1 MKGFRSTSP
10 RTRAAL
16 AFLLAASPAAAQTG
30 AAADAA
36 SAEGSGAPTVSIS
49 PASSIGS
56 GTSLTP
62 TLTNGLTGAVG
73 TPSTSLSAAPAGA
86 AAAAPASAAAV
97 PGAAAPGRAAVQGS
111 AAAPA
116 EDMPASVAGQAAS
129 VSAAPQASVP
139 GTVRS
144 SPTRAVS
151 APAAADPSAGASH
164 GLTGAAGRV
173 SAAAA
178 AQAAGGDA
186 LSVNDALGRVFDAQ
200 TAAPALHGADAGS
213 RAGQGRGGATAGN
226 GQSVRGRIAQE
237 ISIANTASPAD
248 APGLYQDAIET
259 ARDALP
265 AATAASVAAVVRGFA
280 ARKVE
285 SSLGGL
291 ATAAYQAAAG
301 GSAKET
307 SRLLSAFDKWETVL
321 GAPGRPLVSNAD
333 ALKSDVRRFLPASD
347 SAAGD
352 AASAASV
359 ASPAA
364 TGSIPHVWFRRE
376 GLSYVA
382 VLPAASRVAPVPS
395 ALALSFALV
404 QAPALVLPFDSAYRS
419 FYAAPGATSGAGVV
433 YRARR
438 ALGSGVP
445 AAALAAA
452 RFWLRS
458 LIASLRR
465 RLAELFAPSYD
476 LSRAAGRAALKR
488 DALLARTARSA
499 AAAARRALA
508 VELPSVGADRAAFA
522 AAQRA
527 AAAFGRLDGVDA
539 GTDLAALSAAFE
551 AATAG
556 SSPSD
561 APPAAAAAL
570 IDGPGGLSHW
580 VALLDTRARR
590 GLSQETRPTSSAL
603 QVNLGAE
610 NGSAVAAATLARES
624 GAEANVV
631 ALDDQLWARGEG
643 PAGRVSLAAD
653 LRATADGGSA
663 SLTASHGD
671 AALARR
677 LEDLGFS
684 VDVEGDGLRA
694 VLDAD
699 GPSRPADEVAFVAAR
714 GLALALGRGP
724 ATVPRLEELAASV
737 RRDPRAAAALAQRLD
752 GRAPFASAR
761 VIGMVGDYEAL
772 SPVAADVDGRA
783 VLVGALRDP
792 ATGLLGYAARLSATR
807 GVSPIPAR

>member
-1 MKGFRSTSP
+1 MKAFRSTSP

-36 SAEGSGAPTVSIS
+36 SANGVSAPTVTIS
-49 PASSIGS
+49 PAAGVGG
-56 GTSLTP
+56 GTALAP
-62 TLTNGLTGAVG
+62 TLTNGLTGAASA
-73 TPSTSLSAAPAGA
+73 TSASLSAAPAGA
-86 AAAAPASAAAV
+86 AAAAPGAAA
-97 PGAAAPGRAAVQGS
+97 PGAAAPARAAAQAS

-116 EDMPASVAGQAAS
+116 EDMPTPSAAEGASPVAATP
-129 VSAAPQASVP
+129 SAAPS
-139 GTVRS
+139 
-144 SPTRAVS
+144 RAVG
-151 APAAADPSAGASH
+151 APTAAETSAGASH

-173 SAAAA
+173 SGAAAV
-178 AQAAGGDA
+178 QAAGGDA
-186 LSVNDALGRVFDAQ
+186 LSVSDALGRVFDAQ

-237 ISIANTASPAD
+237 VSIANTASPAD

-291 ATAAYQAAAG
+291 AAAAYRAAVG

-307 SRLLSAFDKWETVL
+307 SRLLSAFDQWETVL
-321 GAPGRPLVSNAD
+321 GAPGRPLVANAD

-347 SAAGD
+347 SAADD
-352 AASAASV
+352 AASAA
-359 ASPAA
+359 APAA
-364 TGSIPHVWFRRE
+364 TGSIPHVWFRRQ
-376 GLSYVA
+376 GASYVA

-395 ALALSFALV
+395 ALALGFALV
-404 QAPALVLPFDSAYRS
+404 QAPALILPVDSAYRS
-419 FYAAPGATSGAGVV
+419 FYAAPGASSGASVV

-476 LSRAAGRAALKR
+476 LSRADGRAALKR
-488 DALLARTARSA
+488 DALLARTARTA

-508 VELPSVGADRAAFA
+508 VERPSVGADRAAFA
-522 AAQRA
+522 AAKRA

-539 GTDLAALSAAFE
+539 SGDLASLSAAFE

-556 SSPSD
+556 SSFSD
-561 APPAAAAAL
+561 APPTAAAAL

-590 GLSQETRPTSSAL
+590 GLSEETRPTSGASL
-603 QVNLGAE
+603 VNLGAE
-610 NGSAVAAATLARES
+610 SGPAVAAAALARES

-631 ALDDQLWARGEG
+631 ALDDQLWARGDG
-643 PAGRVSLAAD
+643 PEGRVSLAAD

-663 SLTASHGD
+663 SLTASRGD

-684 VDVEGDGLRA
+684 VDVDGGGLRA

-724 ATVPRLEELAASV
+724 AAEPGLEELTASV

-752 GRAPFASAR
+752 GRAPFSSAR